1 MSKPIRKPLR
11 VVFLLSMGLLFA
23 YWLTAGAHTGWS
35 MDRVPVE
42 QTDEI
47 TGLVFTSY
55 EDRYVPGIE
64 VLGGSL
70 TLGLLLVGLT
80 FIPFKQSS

>member
-1 MSKPIRKPLR
+1 MPVRPTLR
-11 VVFLLSMGLLFA
+11 VLLFLSMGCLLA

-35 MDRVPVE
+35 MNRIPIE

-55 EDRYVPGIE
+55 QERYVPGIE
-64 VLGGSL
+64 VLGGGL
-70 TLGLLLVGLT
+70 VLGFVLLGVT
-80 FIPFKQSS
+80 FIPFKKSS